1 MRGGLRRGQRERA
14 GPLVVAVGA
23 EVLDRAA
30 NRAVRARSAVRGA
43 HEVRRAAQIV
53 GGEVGPEVGAVPE
66 DRAVLHQ
73 PVVQE
78 YLLAGLHISGR
89 VEHRP
94 RRIDGALR
102 NRRLGGVGPVR
113 QQPHHEEAEQQHQRD
128 PLDPALRD
136 QKFASL

>member
-14 GPLVVAVGA
+14 GALVVAVGA

-30 NRAVRARSAVRGA
+30 HRAVRARSAVRGA
-43 HEVRRAAQIV
+43 HEVRCAAQIV
-53 GGEVGPEVGAVPE
+53 GGVVRAQVCAVPE

-78 YLLAGLHISGR
+78 DLLAGLHISGR

-94 RRIDGALR
+94 RWIDDT
-102 NRRLGGVGPVR
+102 LGIGG
-113 QQPHHEEAEQQHQRD
+113 
-128 PLDPALRD
+128 L
-136 QKFASL
+136 AS